1 MYSNKSEYSHR
12 RHYSNRDS
20 RPWDEEGKR
29 EERLEPQRNVIRDP
43 YGKNSVDGHSSREY
57 SDLHKRQN
65 SPDSKRDWRRKS
77 PVRRRM
83 SSPDRSLSVK
93 RRRTSPEQDHYR
105 HQREP
110 EETYGQP
117 PEDYSQV
124 RAKDI
129 KRTLSL
135 EEDYSRKRTP
145 EDTRYS
151 HIHDELPYIQH
162 QDEPSYRQTDR
173 DGRERSRDQPQES
186 TRSRDLTDY
195 SPPRMS
201 GIFSR
206 DYGHHSQNKTWFS
219 QNGSSQQTSDSND
232 GRQSPPPAAAGKK
245 QISKGFQRFLNV
257 LNMGVNVDT
266 LTKLVNQGTPN
277 LNDRPQSPS
286 SAPDQPWSVGS
297 ARRQHSGLQNTRHWS
312 ETERTDTL
320 ASPQR
325 CPRSYSSN
333 GKEDEWAVEIRD
345 SGRKIL
351 RSDIR
356 SISPSALVNA
366 TRSPEEEYK
375 HRQMQ
380 DVLQAIGMNLEYEE
394 LGQMSNRIQERLYGK
409 KQNDKSLDHRDEIAP
424 RRAYSPRGRS
434 GSSSRSSSSPSVQDY
449 NKRIHSAVPVF
460 SPTTPNYTTPDP
472 VPVIPPNPVMN
483 YPPPP
488 PNMPPVMPRMFMPP
502 VPPVPPFLS
511 YGSPMP
517 PVNMFP
523 PVVHQSGSVLPP
535 HMRFPQLPFFN
546 LPPPLMNINAQ
557 KTKTTNRPRCL
568 QVIKTKPG

>member
-186 TRSRDLTDY
+186 TRSRDLTVGKIELLLNNADFFILFY
-195 SPPRMS
+195 CMDRHLSKAIISFHTLTTTRL
-201 GIFSR
+201 
-206 DYGHHSQNKTWFS
+206 
-219 QNGSSQQTSDSND
+219 SS
-232 GRQSPPPAAAGKK
+232 PAAT
-245 QISKGFQRFLNV
+245 Q
-257 LNMGVNVDT
+257 
-266 LTKLVNQGTPN
+266 
-277 LNDRPQSPS
+277 PQ
-286 SAPDQPWSVGS
+286 
-297 ARRQHSGLQNTRHWS
+297 
-312 ETERTDTL
+312 
-320 ASPQR
+320 
-325 CPRSYSSN
+325 
-333 GKEDEWAVEIRD
+333 EI
-345 SGRKIL
+345 
-351 RSDIR
+351 
-356 SISPSALVNA
+356 
-366 TRSPEEEYK
+366 
-375 HRQMQ
+375 
-380 DVLQAIGMNLEYEE
+380 
-394 LGQMSNRIQERLYGK
+394 
-409 KQNDKSLDHRDEIAP
+409 
-424 RRAYSPRGRS
+424 
-434 GSSSRSSSSPSVQDY
+434 
-449 NKRIHSAVPVF
+449 
-460 SPTTPNYTTPDP
+460 
-472 VPVIPPNPVMN
+472 
-483 YPPPP
+483 
-488 PNMPPVMPRMFMPP
+488 
-502 VPPVPPFLS
+502 
-511 YGSPMP
+511 
-517 PVNMFP
+517 
-523 PVVHQSGSVLPP
+523 
-535 HMRFPQLPFFN
+535 
-546 LPPPLMNINAQ
+546 
-557 KTKTTNRPRCL
+557 
-568 QVIKTKPG
+568 